1 MFGDR
6 DRDAV
11 GAKLLLF
18 ADDVV
23 GMGVGDEVVVLEDCD
38 CCQAWPALLDIVRG
52 FEDVVDGYEDVG
64 FEAVVTCAF
73 VVTAGLGADAP
84 GDPGLE
90 LALNVGLECARKAA
104 RKLAKNGRL
113 VVAML

>member
-1 MFGDR
+1 M
-6 DRDAV
+6 

-18 ADDVV
+18 ADGVV
-23 GMGVGDEVVVLEDCD
+23 GTGVGDEFVVFDGCD
-38 CCQAWPALLDIVRG
+38 CCQAWPALVDIVRG
-52 FEDVVDGYEDVG
+52 FEDVFEGYEDVE
-64 FEAVVTCAF
+64 FEAVVTCAV

-90 LALNVGLECARKAA
+90 LALNVGLECARNAA

-113 VVAML
+113 VLAMV